1 MKAPS
6 YMRAAAAA
14 VILVLAPGA
23 RSAPP
28 APPFDVAYRAWEV
41 VTELA
46 RHNRDPNISG
56 NCGKTFRPFVIPGLR
71 GQTKPEQEVAAVACV
86 AAARS
91 ACMNSKLRTSADTA
105 KKCDE
110 FR

>member
-1 MKAPS
+1 MKAPR

-14 VILVLAPGA
+14 VILVLASGA

-28 APPFDVAYRAWEV
+28 APPFEVAYRAWEV

-46 RHNRDPNISG
+46 RHNRDPTISG
-56 NCGKTFRPFVIPGLR
+56 TCGKTFRPFVSPGLR
-71 GQTKPEQEVAAVACV
+71 GQTKAEQEVAAVACLE
-86 AAARS
+86 AARS